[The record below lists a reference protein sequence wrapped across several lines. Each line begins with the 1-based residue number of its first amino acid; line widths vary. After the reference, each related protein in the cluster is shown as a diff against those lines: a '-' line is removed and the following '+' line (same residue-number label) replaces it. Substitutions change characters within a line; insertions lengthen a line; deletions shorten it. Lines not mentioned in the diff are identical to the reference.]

1 MRITMR
7 TRFQTTILP
16 LAALAF
22 IASTVAVVPAHALD
36 ISKMLGNPEQDE
48 SLNTFKL
55 IHVNDLANQIADPK
69 SDVTIYDANL
79 PDTRARYGVI
89 PGAHLLPSADDYS
102 VAQTLPPNKNTP
114 LVFYCAN
121 TACMASHQA
130 ARRAVGAGYTD
141 VSVMADG
148 IMGWKKAGEPTASAS
163 HPNDSHS

>member
-7 TRFQTTILP
+7 TRFHATFLP
-16 LAALAF
+16 LAALAI
-22 IASTVAVVPAHALD
+22 IATMVAVVPAHALD

-55 IHVNDLANQIADPK
+55 IHVNDLANEIANPK
-69 SDVTIYDANL
+69 SDVMVYDANL
-79 PDTRARYGVI
+79 PDTRSEYGVI

-102 VAQTLPPNKNTP
+102 VAQTLPANKDAP

-121 TACMASHQA
+121 TSCMASHQA

-148 IMGWKKAGEPTASAS
+148 IMGWKKAGQPTASAS